1 MKVDKGQPNILIR
14 VQCTTLEGTNP
25 KSIVNKYIYIWI
37 DRCIISL
44 KASVQL
50 PRAYCEESGYAS
62 ISGERKFEMI
72 FFLNVMFSS

>member
-1 MKVDKGQPNILIR
+1 M
-14 VQCTTLEGTNP
+14 
-25 KSIVNKYIYIWI
+25 

-62 ISGERKFEMI
+62 ISGERKIEMI